1 MVVLECPAPGCTYKT
16 ADLKEETSL
25 QLLSL
30 HALAHAQ
37 TPTPSSFPG
46 PKLNRP
52 SIDAGV
58 DEEAW
63 NAFIRRW
70 ETFKIGSGISA
81 GAAPSQFFQCT
92 SDNLGD
98 LILKAD
104 PEVISKP
111 INDVIEIVKS
121 LAVIP
126 IARGVKRAELL
137 QMRQGD
143 DEPIRT
149 FAARVRGKAEICG
162 FTTNITC
169 ECGKICQA
177 NYTEE
182 VIRDVLLSGLCDM
195 DIRREALSS
204 EDVKGKTVN
213 QVISVIESKEMA
225 RNATPAPGAVAAMS
239 SYKKA
244 RSTSRQGAA
253 AEPTTPC
260 PECQRPFQ
268 RFREKPNGEVNK
280 QPYKTCLSCFKA
292 NKKKQQKA
300 SEVRAISDYDSDVS
314 HCDIVYQIGAIDYDS
329 DVSHC
334 DTVSQIGA
342 LNGSNSHPTI
352 TFRVGNSKVKNPR
365 MVEVRA
371 VADTGAMSNVWS
383 KKDFLRAGFSLSELN
398 PTTAKI
404 RAANGQNMDILGTFC
419 ACFQGKTMYNEIV
432 KCIDHIFITDDVDN
446 FFLSNKTMKLLYIVD
461 ENFPTI
467 GHCKPKIN
475 DNGENDESELDI
487 NKVNE
492 IYIDLR
498 SLSSGCSNP
507 NGDDCPCACP
517 MRTPVPSRPN
527 ALPFPPTP
535 ENIDKMKGWLI
546 ERYASSTFNTC
557 PHRALPCI
565 TGPPMEIHLNQ
576 SATPKVCHK
585 PASVPLHWQQRV
597 YEDLVRDEALG
608 VIERVPNGVP
618 VTWCH
623 RMVVTRKHDGTPR
636 RTVDLSPLNKFC
648 IRETFPAEAPF
659 HLARRV
665 PGKTWKSVV
674 DAWNG
679 YHSIPLR
686 ESDRHLTT
694 FITPFGR
701 WRYTR
706 APQGFLS
713 SGDGYNKRFDSI
725 LTDFQRKERC
735 IDDTVYHDDDLEA
748 HWWRTIDLLTLMGN
762 AGAVLNPDKFQFC
775 EKQVDFAGFRI
786 SEDTIEPL
794 PKYIE
799 AIRSFPTPQSI
810 KDIRSWFGLVNQ
822 VANYGKLREFMEL
835 FRPFLSPKYKFF
847 WTEVL
852 DKAFE
857 ESKECIIQAI
867 KFGVEIYDLS
877 KPTCLRPD
885 WSTRGI
891 GYFLIQKH
899 CACPSE
905 LPDCCPNGWKVTLA
919 GSRFLTDA
927 EKRYAAVEGEAL
939 AIAWGLEQTRYFTQG
954 CENLLVVTDHKPLV
968 KIFGDRT
975 LDEISN
981 TRLFRLKQRTL
992 PWHFRTVHMPG
1003 RTNDAADA
1011 ASRYPSPVGT
1021 EVSSVTLND
1030 QEELLLAAAIGQ
1042 ETEEIT
1048 AVSWKMLAHETSK
1061 DKVLAKLI
1069 NAMREGFEGDNEGLD
1084 EYARYRDCLYMTDGV
1099 VMYQDRVIVPSTLRR
1114 AILEKL
1120 HSAHQG
1126 VSAMQS
1132 RAQAIVFW
1140 PGITADIQEVR
1151 AQCRDCNRNAPSQ
1164 APIPSDTAT
1173 PPLTPFEQ
1181 IFADFFELSGHHYLV
1196 IGDRLSGWPEIFY
1209 TPSGS
1214 TSSGAR
1220 GLIKCLRMHVA
1231 TFGAPDELSS
1241 DGGPEFMASMT
1252 REFLNKWNVRH
1263 RVSSAYYPQSNGRAE
1278 VAVKAAKR
1286 LLRSNIGPNGS
1297 LDNDRFLAAL
1307 LQARN
1312 TPDPD
1317 CNLSPAQIVFGKPI
1331 RDTMSFINR
1340 LEKYSNPNVRPV
1352 WREAWAMKEN
1362 ALKVRFAK
1370 SSEALNEHVKELK
1383 PLKTGDK
1390 CFIQN
1395 QTGPYPKKWHRTG
1408 TVVEV
1413 ADNNQYTVKVDGSG
1427 RVTKRNRRFL
1437 RALKP
1442 AATNIMNAPG
1452 ESLRP
1457 LFQET
1462 GNREIEVNED
1472 QDRAYQATPP
1482 LLVDEKSYD
1491 ISEPINIEDQLRV
1504 KETNPEERNNGN
1516 ESGIPQC
1523 IVEENPLAKHNENE
1537 SQKIPAALK
1546 RLLPHNAA
1554 GQKEHMVAPED
1565 GGRRTR
1571 RNKHI

>member
-1 MVVLECPAPGCTYKT
+1 MISVPCPAPGCTYVAESDDAGIVT
-16 ADLKEETSL
+16 ALLNIHVLEHSRSPIPTS
-25 QLLSL
+25 SG
-30 HALAHAQ
+30 
-37 TPTPSSFPG
+37 SSG

-52 SIDAGV
+52 SIEAGI
-58 DEEAW
+58 DEESW

-70 ETFKIGSGISA
+70 ETFRVGSGISTT
-81 GAAPSQFFQCT
+81 AATAQFFQCT
-92 SDNLGD
+92 SDSLGD

-104 PEVISKP
+104 ANVISKSLS
-111 INDVIEIVKS
+111 EIIDLTKS

-162 FTTNITC
+162 FTTSITC
-169 ECGKICQA
+169 KCGETCQA

-182 VIRDVLLSGLCDM
+182 VIRDVLLSGIADI

-204 EDVKGKTVN
+204 EEVKGKTVN
-213 QVISVIESKEMA
+213 QIISVIESKEMA
-225 RNATPAPGAVAAMS
+225 RNATPTPGAVAAMS

-260 PECQRPFQ
+260 PECQKPFQ
-268 RFREKPNGEVNK
+268 RFRERPNGELNK
-280 QPYKTCLSCFKA
+280 QPYRMCLSCFKS
-292 NKKKQQKA
+292 KKKQKTP
-300 SEVRAISDYDSDVS
+300 EVRAIDCGDDASDS
-314 HCDIVYQIGAIDYDS
+314 DIVYQVGTI
-329 DVSHC
+329 
-334 DTVSQIGA
+334 
-342 LNGSNSHPTI
+342 NGSQRHPTI
-352 TFRVGNSKVKNPR
+352 AFRVGNNNLKNPR

-383 KKDFLRAGFSLSELN
+383 KKDFLKAGFSINELQ
-398 PTTAKI
+398 PTSTNFKI
-404 RAANGQNMDILGTFC
+404 RAVNGQNMDIIGTFC
-419 ACFQGKTMYNEIV
+419 ARFEGKTLHNEIV
-432 KCIDHIFITDDVDN
+432 HCIDNIFITDSVND
-446 FFLSNKTMKLLYIVD
+446 FFLSNNTMKLLYIVD

-467 GHCKPKIN
+467 GHCKPKTN
-475 DNGENDESELDI
+475 NVDENDECELYTGKI
-487 NKVNE
+487 NE
-492 IYIDLR
+492 IYLDLR

-507 NGDDCPCACP
+507 NGENVPCACP
-517 MRTPVPSRPN
+517 IRTPVPSRPN
-527 ALPFPPTP
+527 ALPFPAIP
-535 ENIDKMKGWLI
+535 ENIDRMRGWLVD
-546 ERYASSTFNTC
+546 RFASSTFNTC

-565 TGPPMEIHLNQ
+565 TGPPMEIHLDKL
-576 SATPKVCHK
+576 ATPKVCHK

-735 IDDTVYHDDDLEA
+735 IDDTVYHDEDLET
-748 HWWRTIDLLTLMGN
+748 HWWRTIDLLTIMGN

-786 SEDTIEPL
+786 SENTIEPL

-799 AIRSFPTPQSI
+799 AIRSFPTPKSI

-822 VANYGKLREFMEL
+822 VANYGQLREFMDL

-857 ESKECIIQAI
+857 ESKECIVQAI
-867 KFGVEIYDLS
+867 KLGVEIYDLS

-891 GYFLIQKH
+891 GYFLLQKH

-954 CENLLVVTDHKPLV
+954 CEKLLVVTDHKPLV

-981 TRLFRLKQRTL
+981 TRLFRLKQRSL

-1011 ASRYPSPVGT
+1011 TSRYPNPGTCT
-1021 EVSSVTLND
+1021 EVSSVTVND
-1030 QEELLLAAAIGQ
+1030 HEEQLLAASISQ
-1042 ETEEIT
+1042 ETEDIT
-1048 AVSWKMLAHETSK
+1048 SVSWELLAKETME
-1061 DKVLAKLI
+1061 DKVLSKLI
-1069 NAMREGFEGDNEGLD
+1069 TAMNEGFQGNNDGLSD
-1084 EYARYRDCLYMTDGV
+1084 YLRYRDSLYMTDGV
-1099 VMYQDRVIVPSTLRR
+1099 ILYQDRVVVPSRLRQT
-1114 AILEKL
+1114 ILEKL

-1140 PGITADIQEVR
+1140 PGMSYEIQEIR
-1151 AQCRDCNRNAPSQ
+1151 TKCRDCNRNAPSQ
-1164 APIPSDTAT
+1164 APIPSETAT

-1220 GLIKCLRMHVA
+1220 GLIKCLRFHFA
-1231 TFGAPDELSS
+1231 TFGVPESLSS

-1297 LDNDRFLAAL
+1297 LDNDKFLAAL

-1317 CNLSPAQIVFGKPI
+1317 CNLSPAQIIFGKPL
-1331 RDTMSFINR
+1331 RDTMSFINK
-1340 LEKYSNPNVRPV
+1340 LEKFSNPNVRPV
-1352 WREAWAMKEN
+1352 WRDAWAEKEG
-1362 ALKVRFAK
+1362 ALRIRFAK
-1370 SSEALNEHVKELK
+1370 SSEALNEHVKVLK
-1383 PLKTGDK
+1383 PLKIGDK

-1413 ADNNQYTVKVDGSG
+1413 SDNNQYTIKIDGSG

-1437 RALKP
+1437 RELKP
-1442 AATNIMNAPG
+1442 AAMKVGNSLG
-1452 ESLRP
+1452 EPMEP
-1457 LFQET
+1457 LFHDNSESKSKEV
-1462 GNREIEVNED
+1462 EIKED
-1472 QDRAYQATPP
+1472 QERPVQVNPP
-1482 LLVDEKSYD
+1482 LLFEEQNHDFG
-1491 ISEPINIEDQLRV
+1491 EPSND
-1504 KETNPEERNNGN
+1504 
-1516 ESGIPQC
+1516 
-1523 IVEENPLAKHNENE
+1523 ENPLAMETLPKESNVSLSRDESLQTEHTDIR

-1565 GGRRTR
+1565 GGRQTR
-1571 RNKHI
+1571 RSKNL